1 MNSKISSSVTESDG
15 NSAAAS
21 EDGGIPPGQPD
32 AQARKPQKMG
42 LVGVIVS
49 IFIIGAIAHLVGWDE
64 NPQPSLGETHGGVTK
79 AQWRQKA
86 LPFYNPSGGIKL
98 TTVSNFKTVMGEPS
112 STQTIEGHS
121 FWYFDCADGTIQVVL
136 IDPALSGGTLAIDSI
151 NDY

>member
-1 MNSKISSSVTESDG
+1 MNSNTGS
-15 NSAAAS
+15 AAS
-21 EDGGIPPGQPD
+21 ESGGKSETVLKVGDTPL
-32 AQARKPQKMG
+32 AQSDQQMHKPQKIG

-49 IFIIGAIAHLVGWDE
+49 IFIIGAIAHFAGWDE
-64 NPQPSLGETHGGVTK
+64 NPQTLVREIHGGVTK

-86 LPFYNPSGGIKL
+86 LPFYNPGGGIKL
-98 TTVSNFKTVMGEPS
+98 TTVSNFKKVMGEPS